1 MIKGQIGQP
10 AACMMDSKT
19 GLPTTCRPLR
29 AATGGHYDAA
39 GRRICPRGAPA
50 PIALTTGVLAQ
61 ILWITL

>member
-1 MIKGQIGQP
+1 
-10 AACMMDSKT
+10 MMDSKT